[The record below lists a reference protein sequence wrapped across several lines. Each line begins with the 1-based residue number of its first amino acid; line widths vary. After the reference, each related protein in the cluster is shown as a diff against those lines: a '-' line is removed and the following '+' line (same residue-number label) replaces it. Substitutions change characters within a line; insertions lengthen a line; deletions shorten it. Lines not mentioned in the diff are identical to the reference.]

1 MFHKF
6 SKFKVLSC
14 FEEANSF
21 LRFSANSKHRLLS
34 SFGLK
39 FLKGYDVSNQD
50 IC

>member
-6 SKFKVLSC
+6 SKIKVLSC
-14 FEEANSF
+14 FKEAISY

-34 SFGLK
+34 SFGLN
-39 FLKGYDVSNQD
+39 FLKGCDVSNQD